1 MRRIAVDRIVVAMML
16 ASLVATAAAADA
28 DGLVVKAAK
37 FPVAE
42 TVERLD
48 KVLKGA
54 GMTVFATIDHASAA
68 EKSGLRMPPATL
80 IVFGNP
86 KGGTP
91 MMLNAP
97 TIAIDLPMKILVW
110 EDSTG
115 KSWVSYNSATY
126 VAGRHKLRGM
136 EKQME
141 GLDGALSKLTAGVV
155 E

>member
-1 MRRIAVDRIVVAMML
+1 MVKIVVATL
-16 ASLVATAAAADA
+16 LLIVSGIAAANPE
-28 DGLVVKAAK
+28 GLTTKASRY
-37 FPVAE
+37 PVAE

-54 GMTVFATIDHASAA
+54 GMTVFATLDHAAA
-68 EKSGLRMPPATL
+68 AGKAGLRMPPATV

-110 EDSTG
+110 EDAAG
-115 KSWVSYNSATY
+115 KAWVSYNTADFI
-126 VAGRHKLRGM
+126 ARRHQLKGM
-136 EKQME
+136 EKQVQ
-141 GLDGALSKLTAGVV
+141 GLDGALGKLTASVV